1 MNAVLQTG
9 AEADLKVSTS
19 GQRQIQAK
27 LILEMLY
34 RSRIYHDSGGNMEG
48 DGSASSK
55 RPVFDFRRILALQI
69 CGCCRRVSRFQYYA
83 LTVHR

>member
-27 LILEMLY
+27 LILEMLSID
-34 RSRIYHDSGGNMEG
+34 RESTMIVVETWKEM
-48 DGSASSK
+48 
-55 RPVFDFRRILALQI
+55 VALP
-69 CGCCRRVSRFQYYA
+69 RKDRFSTLDEYLLSRFVDVA
-83 LTVHR
+83 GE